1 MLFLL
6 AVVVVSLC
14 AVLYFFHRLRS
25 LSKELSSL
33 QTSLEG
39 YVTLEEWEDS
49 VQPSLSALGEKQQR
63 IHRSLSVL
71 SASVRGIREDL
82 LWGATPGKGT
92 TRGSQEDADDVSGQG
107 EEEGSDEDDGSRE
120 DEEASLEAAQSS
132 ESNLQAMLFSMA
144 RLLQKEPE
152 ATTGEA
158 PDAPAAAVAPR
169 RGPVIAQARVLFGVP
184 LAGGPSKITIEE
196 DIDEELA
203 EEEEEEE
210 EPPAAKV

>member
-49 VQPSLSALGEKQQR
+49 VQPSLSALGEKQQK

-82 LWGATPGKGT
+82 LWGATTGKGA

-132 ESNLQAMLFSMA
+132 ESNLQAMLCSMA
-144 RLLQKEPE
+144 RLLQKEAE
-152 ATTGEA
+152 TTGEV

-169 RGPVIAQARVLFGVP
+169 RGPVIAQARLLFGVP

-196 DIDEELA
+196 EI

-210 EPPAAKV
+210 DPPAAKV